1 VEQLVGN
8 KVLLIMVAEAAQ
20 EALLEEAGM
29 EAKVEM
35 GVLMEA
41 AEAALTALIVP
52 MALVMVHPVL
62 SE

>member
-1 VEQLVGN
+1 MAV
-8 KVLLIMVAEAAQ
+8 KAAQ
-20 EALLEEAGM
+20 EDPMEEAGM

-41 AEAALTALIVP
+41 AEAALTALMEP
-52 MALVMVHPVL
+52 MALVLVQLVL